1 MAEDPKPTIATG
13 NKEADEREARRL
25 VEREEEGLEPEK
37 HPGPRQNEGISSAGR
52 LYASQEEADAASP
65 TPQDAERGR
74 VDRKAAH
81 VYGEGGEGD

>member
-1 MAEDPKPTIATG
+1 MADPKPTIASG
-13 NKEADEREARRL
+13 NREEDEREGRRL

-52 LYASQEEADAASP
+52 LYATQEEADAASP
-65 TPQDAERGR
+65 TEKGVERTH

-81 VYGEGGEGD
+81 VFGEGGEDE